1 MPVSTTNSKDLV
13 FSQRKA
19 LALQSHVNLHNRE
32 VVLFQ
37 MRKSS
42 CSGTQNPQLSF
53 LTIGLWPAINTS
65 SVPRSNPFRKDR
77 RGHGSSPYCPSSS
90 PILYCTHVSTLG
102 FCHLRSLRGHRA
114 YSDQWNVSR
123 SGLCCL
129 FVEALRIMDTDNVQT
144 QACSFRQASWIRMRW
159 SRVTN

>member
-42 CSGTQNPQLSF
+42 CSGTQNPRLSF

-77 RGHGSSPYCPSSS
+77 EAMVALPTVHQAVPFS
-90 PILYCTHVSTLG
+90 TAHVSAHLASVTFGVSEGTGFTL
-102 FCHLRSLRGHRA
+102 
-114 YSDQWNVSR
+114 
-123 SGLCCL
+123 
-129 FVEALRIMDTDNVQT
+129 
-144 QACSFRQASWIRMRW
+144 
-159 SRVTN
+159 TNEM